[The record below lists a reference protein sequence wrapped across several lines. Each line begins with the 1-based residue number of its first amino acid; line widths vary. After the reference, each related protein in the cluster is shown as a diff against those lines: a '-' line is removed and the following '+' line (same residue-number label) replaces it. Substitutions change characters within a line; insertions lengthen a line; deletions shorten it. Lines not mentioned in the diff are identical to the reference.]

1 MRGKGKATTG
11 GLLTQPINPED
22 ADRARFVSEWAQQNP
37 ESIAWLRR
45 MTKEELIALYI
56 RDVVGNAYDNERSD
70 PYVRAITL
78 FAGAAHETYLKG
90 TQDEARKAVEDWCD
104 SSIAAAGKNI
114 PLAVAIAQLAGEFLA
129 AVRSRTATKA
139 IQARR
144 KNLGAGRK
152 KGAKTQADSA
162 AKNRARMLELNDA
175 LSKNVISAGW
185 KIAKRAEWIATELK
199 KEGIKQP
206 NGAPYAE
213 ATIVKKITGKTT
225 G

>member
-1 MRGKGKATTG
+1 MRDKGNATTG
-11 GLLTQPINPED
+11 GLLTQPIDPDE
-22 ADRARFVSEWAQQNP
+22 ADRARFVSEWIQRNP

-45 MTKEELIALYI
+45 MTKDDLIALYV
-56 RDVVGNAYDNERSD
+56 RDVIASAHANASSD
-70 PYVRAITL
+70 PYTKAVTL

-90 TQDEARKAVEDWCD
+90 TQEEARKAVEDWRD
-104 SSIAAAGKNI
+104 SSIAAAEKNI
-114 PLAVAIAQLAGEFLA
+114 PLAVAIAQLAGEFIA
-129 AVRSRTATKA
+129 AVRTRTATKA

>member
-1 MRGKGKATTG
+1 MRGKGNATTG
-11 GLLTQPINPED
+11 GLLTQPIDPED
-22 ADRARFVSEWAQQNP
+22 ADRARFVSEWAQRNP

-56 RDVVGNAYDNERSD
+56 RDIVGSANDNERSD

-90 TQDEARKAVEDWCD
+90 TQDEARKAVEDWRD

-139 IQARR
+139 IQARSQ
-144 KNLGAGRK
+144 NLGAGRK

-162 AKNRARMLELNDA
+162 AKNQARMIELNND
-175 LSKNVISAGW
+175 LSKNATTVLW
-185 KIAKRAEWIATELK
+185 NLDKRAAWIADELK

-206 NGAPYAE
+206 NGKPYSK
-213 ATIVKKITGKTT
+213 ATIKTKITGSK
-225 G
+225 GR